1 MADAKKGNKQS
12 GSETS
17 SEGFGFKQSPLGFD
31 KNEVNLY
38 INKLK
43 KQMKEMEIECETK
56 VKSLEASLA
65 TAKRESNEAKAAAR
79 EAEYLAQNAAQE
91 GGEAP
96 APAAPSEDTKKLIEE
111 LKAESDNK
119 IMELR
124 KLVLDERRNV
134 AKLDKACAT
143 AQMSEKKVRE
153 EYDKLKNKY
162 LELKKA
168 GSGGKSVTSTNAAEL
183 LDEAASYA
191 EEIIAA
197 AKAYSEET
205 VSAVNKYKSDIEKE
219 LKERSEKLASAKQ
232 KIDEQA
238 KKAEAQKAEAD
249 AKMKTVA
256 EKIAALTGIFDSFS
270 GQLDEVNSQ
279 VGKVTESIST
289 VTDSISNVTSSITN
303 VTNSISTVT
312 DSFGTVTKQITDAT
326 KQLDGF
332 AGSFEAAKND
342 ISGMSKL
349 VTDAKSSIDGVKSSI
364 DGAKSNIDSVKGSI
378 DNAKKDVAS
387 AKEAV
392 EGQKSATIDA
402 AALTSAAADLSV
414 DFSAVSAT
422 LTLPEFDTKKFDKSR
437 LEELKNKLKIETK
450 YEETGDVSD
459 DDEEFLDDG
468 DIISSIEIDAAP
480 MPSDDDLMADM
491 PDVVSVPDIEEPA
504 PEKEAAEA
512 PSEPETPVDAS
523 KPAHEEKAEMSSDF
537 EDFFVTAPS
546 STSTPLENRAGV
558 GAIDNFTLDKEPEP
572 VGLSDFMIEPNDLT
586 AAPEKGADLGE
597 DVFDMAINPV
607 GTDDDTLNNMM
618 AEAEAAAKAGDFEL
632 TPANINKGRDDNS
645 ASDLSSD
652 FGEFADLF
660 AAGSSETT
668 APLEKKGKAPFR
680 MPVSDDD
687 DMFNFGSDSTGD
699 DSDLSADST
708 LSEISDLLI

>member
-1 MADAKKGNKQS
+1 MADAKKGNRQS
-12 GSETS
+12 GGDSN

-43 KQMKEMEIECETK
+43 KQMKEIEIECETK
-56 VKSLEASLA
+56 IKSLEASLA

-79 EAEYLAQNAAQE
+79 EAEYLAHNAAAE

-96 APAAPSEDTKKLIEE
+96 APAAPSEDTQKFIDE

-162 LELKKA
+162 LDLKKA
-168 GSGGKSVTSTNAAEL
+168 GKGGKSVTTTNAAEL

-205 VSAVNKYKSDIEKE
+205 VSAVNKYKADIEKE
-219 LKERSEKLASAKQ
+219 LKERSEKLVSAKK

-238 KKAEAQKAEAD
+238 KKAEQQKSSAD
-249 AKMKTVA
+249 AQMKAVA
-256 EKIAALTGIFDSFS
+256 EKIAALTGIFDSFA
-270 GQLDEVNSQ
+270 GQLDAVNSQ
-279 VGKVTESIST
+279 VGKVTDSIST
-289 VTDSISNVTSSITN
+289 VTKSIT
-303 VTNSISTVT
+303 TVS
-312 DSFGTVTKQITDAT
+312 DSFGTVTKQINDAA

-332 AGSFEAAKND
+332 AGSFETAKND
-342 ISGMSKL
+342 ISGMTQL
-349 VTDAKSSIDGVKSSI
+349 VSDAKG
-364 DGAKSNIDSVKGSI
+364 NIDSVKGSI
-378 DNAKKDVAS
+378 DNAKNDVAS
-387 AKEAV
+387 AKKAV
-392 EGQKSATIDA
+392 DEQKAMAIDSAE
-402 AALTSAAADLSV
+402 LTSAAADLSV
-414 DFSAVSAT
+414 DFSSVSAS
-422 LTLPEFDTKKFDKSR
+422 LTLPEFDAKKFDKSR

-450 YEETGDVSD
+450 YEETDGAD
-459 DDEEFLDDG
+459 DEEEEFLDDG
-468 DIISSIEIDAAP
+468 DIISSIEVDAAP
-480 MPSDDDLMADM
+480 MPSDDELMADM
-491 PDVVSVPDIEEPA
+491 PDVI
-504 PEKEAAEA
+504 
-512 PSEPETPVDAS
+512 ETPVIDETAPVEETAPAAPVDTA
-523 KPAHEEKAEMSSDF
+523 KPTNEEKAEMSSDF

-546 STSTPLENRAGV
+546 STPLENRAGV
-558 GAIDNFTLDKEPEP
+558 GAVEGFTLDKEPEP
-572 VGLSDFMIEPNDLT
+572 VGLSDFIIEPNDMT
-586 AAPEKGADLGE
+586 AKPEKGQDLGE
-597 DVFDMAINPV
+597 DIFDMAINPV
-607 GTDDDTLNNMM
+607 GADDDTLNNMM

-632 TPANINKGRDDNS
+632 TPANINKGKDESSSD
-645 ASDLSSD
+645 DLSSD

-668 APLEKKGKAPFR
+668 APVEKKGIAPFR
-680 MPVSDDD
+680 KPVTDDD
-687 DMFNFGSDSTGD
+687 DPFNFGSDSTGD

>member
-1 MADAKKGNKQS
+1 MADSKKGNRQS

-43 KQMKEMEIECETK
+43 KQMKEMEIDCETK

-79 EAEYLAQNAAQE
+79 EAEYLAQNASTA
-91 GGEAP
+91 GGEA
-96 APAAPSEDTKKLIEE
+96 APAAPSEDTKKIIDE
-111 LKAESDNK
+111 LKEESDKK

-162 LELKKA
+162 LELKKS

-197 AKAYSEET
+197 AKAYSDET

-219 LKERSEKLASAKQ
+219 LKERSGKLASAKQ

-289 VTDSISNVTSSITN
+289 VTDSISNVTDSITN

-312 DSFGTVTKQITDAT
+312 DSFGNVTKQISDAS

-342 ISGMSKL
+342 ITGMTKL
-349 VTDAKSSIDGVKSSI
+349 VTDAKSSIDSVKGSI

-378 DNAKKDVAS
+378 DSAKKDVAS

-392 EGQKSATIDA
+392 EGQKSAAIDA
-402 AALTSAAADLSV
+402 AELTSAAADLSI

-422 LTLPEFDTKKFDKSR
+422 LTLPEFDTKKFSKSR
-437 LEELKNKLKIETK
+437 LEELKSKLKIETK
-450 YEETGDVSD
+450 YEEGGNTAD

-480 MPSDDDLMADM
+480 IPSDDDLMADM
-491 PDVVSVPDIEEPA
+491 PDVVSVPNMEESA
-504 PEKEAAEA
+504 PVEEAVAA
-512 PSEPETPVDAS
+512 PSEPEAPVDSS
-523 KPAHEEKAEMSSDF
+523 KPAHEEKAEISSDF

-546 STSTPLENRAGV
+546 ATPLENRAGV

-572 VGLSDFMIEPNDLT
+572 VGLSDFIIEPNDLT

-597 DVFDMAINPV
+597 DIFDMAINPV

-632 TPANINKGRDDNS
+632 TPANINKGKDDS
-645 ASDLSSD
+645 QESDLSSD

-668 APLEKKGKAPFR
+668 APTEKKGKAPFR

-699 DSDLSADST
+699 DSDLSADSA